1 MPQPSSRKKASQKAN
16 KTQASSKIAKPAPQT
31 TIRQCFAAVAQRP
44 VAERA
49 QEHADHAG
57 PRKCGLRNVGN
68 SCYMGSILQALLETE
83 FTPHLYDRK
92 LVKAYSAVKD
102 VAGVAG
108 VKPEAV
114 RAALQTLRSLFT
126 KDSQQQD
133 AHDFFFHLAYRSA
146 HFTATCATTHA
157 CSMCGFTSDAVSHDE
172 VSFRLAPDAKHK
184 TVPDCLRRLAAP
196 TLSSESCPQCHAA
209 EWRSSERVLAFGPR
223 LALVN
228 NSIASVTLHP
238 PARLTPSDLGI
249 LAPDATCAMALRTIV
264 YFKGEIQRTTWGT
277 VRSRGHYFA
286 VKFGEDGKPWLFDDD
301 KQPRIITDLSAE
313 YLGLPYMSFYEQE
326 QPSAGGSSGVHAP
339 TPMASPT
346 PAQEQQSMSQT
357 IGASSSKR
365 LRLTS
370 PGGWQVV
377 GPGRTP
383 AKASSAGKAR
393 SAPDDPNPFAP
404 LAKATAKAKR
414 ELFQESRGEVTQGSS
429 GKPTQQPRTVAQG
442 SPKQPF
448 PQPFRGKASKDGTKE
463 PRLVQQGTAHAQ
475 SESA

>member
-1 MPQPSSRKKASQKAN
+1 MLHGFDSPGA
-16 KTQASSKIAKPAPQT
+16 
-31 TIRQCFAAVAQRP
+31 
-44 VAERA
+44 
-49 QEHADHAG
+49 
-57 PRKCGLRNVGN
+57 
-68 SCYMGSILQALLETE
+68 
-83 FTPHLYDRK
+83 
-92 LVKAYSAVKD
+92 
-102 VAGVAG
+102 AG

-114 RAALQTLRSLFT
+114 RPALRTLRSLYT
-126 KDSQQQD
+126 NDSQQQD
-133 AHDFFFHLAYRSA
+133 AHDFFFHLAYGSE

-157 CSMCGFTSDAVSHDE
+157 CSQCGFANTVPHDE
-172 VSFRLAPDAKHK
+172 VSFRLAPDAEHP

-196 TLSSESCPQCHAA
+196 TLSDETCPKCHAA
-209 EWRSSERVLAFGPR
+209 EWRSSEQVLAFGPR

-228 NSIASVTLHP
+228 NRIASMTLHP
-238 PARLTPSDLGI
+238 PERLTPLDLGI
-249 LAPDATCAMALRTIV
+249 LAPDATCVMALRTIV
-264 YFKGEIQRTTWGT
+264 YFKGEIRRTRWGT
-277 VRSRGHYFA
+277 VSSFGHYMV
-286 VKFGEDGKPWLFDDD
+286 VKLGKDGKYTLFDDD
-301 KQPRIITDLSAE
+301 KKPRIITDLSAE

-365 LRLTS
+365 LRLTG

-404 LAKATAKAKR
+404 LAKAKAKAKR

-463 PRLVQQGTAHAQ
+463 PRLVQQGTARTPAHAQ
-475 SESA
+475 SKWLLQITQTPTAASAQPAWELTLSRSPATAQPGSALSTLPHEPTPTRARCAPARPVLLFCCSRLGHAQALASSGGHRRWR